1 MFGTKVLLLP
11 VQAPL
16 STCAA
21 HCSVFTLSL
30 IASMLELWS
39 VKLCVDMYMEK
50 MLLVPKK
57 LFVKMFSM

>member
-1 MFGTKVLLLP
+1 MFGTKVILLP

-16 STCAA
+16 STSAA

-30 IASMLELWS
+30 IASMLKPWL
-39 VKLCVDMYMEK
+39 VKLSIDIYMEK

-57 LFVKMFSM
+57 LFKLFSI